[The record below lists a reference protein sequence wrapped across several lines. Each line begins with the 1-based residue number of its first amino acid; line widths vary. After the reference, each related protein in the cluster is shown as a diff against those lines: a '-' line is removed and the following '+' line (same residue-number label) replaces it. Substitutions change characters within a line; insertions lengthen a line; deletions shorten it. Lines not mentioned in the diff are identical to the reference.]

1 LIARDP
7 ISRPAPVLLQNTSTA
22 NAEGGQPMAVLIEGG
37 IMAKTIRQKKSR
49 KTGIRHLTMK
59 WLTSAR
65 VKNFLIRK
73 AN

>member
-1 LIARDP
+1 
-7 ISRPAPVLLQNTSTA
+7 
-22 NAEGGQPMAVLIEGG
+22 MAVLIEGG